1 MRAPDS
7 IRVLLQVRCRREEL
21 EERKLAAVIEKLR
34 LAGTEL
40 ANLSAELGRI
50 ATARGTEIQGVRPN
64 TYHQA
69 VEAHSTFLWRECAQY
84 AAEIERLEEAR
95 AKQLSV
101 YMAARRE
108 RESMESLDKQRSEA
122 LRAERN
128 LREQKLN
135 EDLFLA
141 RRVANRDT

>member
-7 IRVLLQVRCRREEL
+7 IRVILQVRCRREEL

-50 ATARGTEIQGVRPN
+50 ATARGAEIQGVRPN

-84 AAEIERLEEAR
+84 ATEIERLEEAR